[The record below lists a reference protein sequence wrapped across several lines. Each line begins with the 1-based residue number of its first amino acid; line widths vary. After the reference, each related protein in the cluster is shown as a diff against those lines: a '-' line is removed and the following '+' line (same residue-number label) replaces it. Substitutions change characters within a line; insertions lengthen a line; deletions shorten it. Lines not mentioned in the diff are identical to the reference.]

1 MCTVWRLRCY
11 AFGSLRPCQN
21 TAMKTHH
28 YELLI
33 NWTGN
38 TGNGTHTLRSY
49 SRNHELSA
57 AGLDTIAA
65 SSDPAFRG
73 DPDRWNP
80 EQLFLASIAQCHMLW
95 YLGLAAEAGI
105 VVTAY
110 EDRPVGSMIEQANR
124 AGQFESVTLRPRV
137 TITPDSD
144 AALAKSLHD
153 RVGEYCFIARS
164 VKTPIDHDVTVQIHA
179 PRAPQQT

>member
-1 MCTVWRLRCY
+1 
-11 AFGSLRPCQN
+11 
-21 TAMKTHH
+21 MKTHH

-38 TGNGTHTLRSY
+38 TGNGTRTLRSY

-57 AGLDTIAA
+57 VGLDTIAA
-65 SSDPAFRG
+65 SSDSAFRG

-110 EDRPVGSMIEQANR
+110 EDRPVGSMIEQANG
-124 AGQFESVTLRPRV
+124 AGQFESVTLHPCL